1 MQPWSRF
8 ALLGASGAAHADTFL
23 DGTHIVGKDVEPG
36 YYQAVGGPHC
46 TWAIMLDAKGES
58 DTGGGRKQL
67 VELRV
72 GDLVFHS
79 TRCGMWRAVSPDE
92 IKQIRA
98 DMQAASAQLIFAAL
112 THAIRQTADST
123 VADAIYLRMFE
134 IWEGYL
140 ERPEQYGVTRA
151 AMIDYLNA
159 LARDGTLPR

>member
-1 MQPWSRF
+1 
-8 ALLGASGAAHADTFL
+8 
-23 DGTHIVGKDVEPG
+23 
-36 YYQAVGGPHC
+36 
-46 TWAIMLDAKGES
+46 
-58 DTGGGRKQL
+58 
-67 VELRV
+67 
-72 GDLVFHS
+72 
-79 TRCGMWRAVSPDE
+79 MWRAVSPDE

-98 DMQAASAQLIFAAL
+98 DMQAAPAQLMFAAL
-112 THAIRQTADST
+112 THAIRETVDST